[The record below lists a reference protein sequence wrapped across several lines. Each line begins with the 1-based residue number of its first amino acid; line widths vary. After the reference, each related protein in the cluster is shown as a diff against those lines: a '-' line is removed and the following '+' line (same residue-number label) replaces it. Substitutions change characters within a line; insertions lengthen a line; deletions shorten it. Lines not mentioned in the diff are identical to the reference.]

1 MFYELRQ
8 YEIRPGKMEEWVR
21 LFEEEIAPFQIS
33 HGMIIAGSFVGENDP
48 SVFVWLRRFED
59 EEERA
64 RLYEAVYQSDTW
76 KNEIGPKIGPLMNRE
91 AMRVTRLTPTARSVI
106 H

>member
-21 LFEEEIAPFQIS
+21 LFEEEIMPFQIS
-33 HGMIIAGSFVGENDP
+33 KGMVITGAFVGENDP
-48 SVFVWLRRFED
+48 SIFVWLRRFEN

-76 KNEIGPKIGPLMNRE
+76 KNEIGPKIGALMNRE

-106 H
+106 Q